1 MIINKDYMEM
11 MRQGKY
17 SMTQHRK
24 EQEAGQ
30 IVFICLVSASL
41 IVIVA
46 ALFN

>member
-11 MRQGKY
+11 MRAGKY
-17 SMTQHRK
+17 SMTHYRK

-30 IVFICLVSASL
+30 IVFICLFATAL